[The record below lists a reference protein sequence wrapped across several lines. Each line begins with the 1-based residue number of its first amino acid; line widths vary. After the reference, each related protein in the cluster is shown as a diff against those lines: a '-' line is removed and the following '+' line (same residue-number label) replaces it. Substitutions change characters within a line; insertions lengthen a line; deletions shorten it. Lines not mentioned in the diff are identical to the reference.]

1 MPRIATKNRGPNNLS
16 HLTFSVTSLFFSLIR
31 RGFKIQQILRKLR
44 KLGAATICRI
54 LRFFVTFFAFLIL
67 TWRRFRIQ
75 QILRKLREIVVATIC
90 RTLRFFVTSL
100 LLLISRRGL
109 PISTKPSKSAKNRS
123 PLYYISLY
131 IFITS
136 QKGRCKTHS
145 ACIALKTLLHSHWIL
160 QSSWHFNRSFGA
172 QCVL

>member
-1 MPRIATKNRGPNNLS
+1 MPRIATKHRGPNNLS

-54 LRFFVTFFAFLIL
+54 FTIFRYFFAFLIL

-100 LLLISRRGL
+100 FLIGRRGL
-109 PISTKPSKSAKNRS
+109 PISTNPSKSAKNRS
-123 PLYYISLY
+123 PFYYISLY

-145 ACIALKTLLHSHWIL
+145 ACIALKTLVHSHWIL
-160 QSSWHFNRSFGA
+160 QSSWHFNRSFDA